1 MKWLEVSLIA
11 NGEIAEAAADVLARH
26 APAGLALEPTD
37 APAADKTSAAS
48 IRVRAFLPMDGQLE
62 ARRANIEEGLW
73 HLSQI
78 MPIPEPTFQP
88 IEEENWTESWK
99 AGYRP
104 MPVGERLLIQP
115 SWLPLAEDDRSVII
129 IDPGQAFGT
138 GAHPSTRLCLAALVE
153 HLLPGDV
160 VFDLGCG
167 SGILSIAAARLG
179 AARVRA
185 VDIDP
190 LAVEATT
197 ENVSRNGV
205 ENVVKVELGSLGEL
219 LAAGEQES
227 DCADILLANI
237 LASVLDDLLQA
248 GLANS
253 VKPGGKLI
261 LSGVLNAQAK
271 SLIESA
277 QEVGLILLQVIKE
290 ADWQALVMT
299 RKIAPN

>member
-1 MKWLEVSLIA
+1 LKWLEVSLIA

-26 APAGLALEPTD
+26 APAGLALEPMD
-37 APAADKTSAAS
+37 AEVADKTSAAS
-48 IRVRAFLPMDGQLE
+48 IRVRAFLPVDEQLE
-62 ARRANIEEGLW
+62 ARRASIEEGLW

-78 MPIPEPTFQP
+78 MPIPEPTFQQL
-88 IEEENWTESWK
+88 EEENWTESWK

-104 MPVGERLLIQP
+104 MPIGGRLLIQP

-138 GAHPSTRLCLAALVE
+138 GAHPSTRLCLTALVE

-179 AARVRA
+179 AANVRA

-205 ENVVKVELGSLGEL
+205 ESVVKVELGSLGEL
-219 LAAGEQES
+219 LVACEQERT
-227 DCADILLANI
+227 CADILLANI
-237 LASVLDDLLQA
+237 LASVLDDLLHA
-248 GLANS
+248 GLADS
-253 VKPGGKLI
+253 VKPGGKII
-261 LSGVLNAQAK
+261 LSGVLNDQAK

-277 QEVGLILLQVIKE
+277 QEAGLSLQQVIKE
-290 ADWQALVMT
+290 TDWQALVMT
-299 RKIAPN
+299 RKTAPN